1 MSWQE
6 NFQNYTTSVAFSVQL
21 SNVQVRALDAISSN
35 TWLGNFHMFF
45 STAGALQRRGLV
57 EFNARY
63 SPERPW
69 RYRLTPAGEL
79 VLSLVQMSGAL
90 GEEVDPKFEVA

>member
-6 NFQNYTTSVAFSVQL
+6 AFQNYTTSVAFSVQL
-21 SNVQVRALDAISSN
+21 SNVQVRALDAIANN
-35 TWLGNFHMFF
+35 TWAGNFHMFF
-45 STAGALQRRGLV
+45 ATAGALQRRGLV

-69 RYRLTPAGEL
+69 RYRPTPAGEL
-79 VLSLVQMSGAL
+79 VLQLVRLSGAL
-90 GEEVDPKFEVA
+90 GAETASGRVVA